1 MNCLKTFVLIAL
13 LAGANFCYAQ
23 KDAVYIY
30 ESDMTELCGRYVR
43 LEGIWIDNGVRKAD
57 ISILESQNSKPITG
71 GYKWNDTL
79 QIGEKKKCSFYIHE
93 VYKKGILTKGVVKIS
108 AENPEVTLS
117 VMQGI
122 FSLKEGDNIYEDNT
136 YVISKINKNSSGI
149 PTVEI
154 KIKREDLDTTL
165 YYKSGDKIWYEGFPF
180 ELSNISADTKTCE
193 FTKMNNYSYTSGDS
207 IKGKDINKPIY
218 EK

>member
-1 MNCLKTFVLIAL
+1 MKHLKILLFIFLLFIAHK
-13 LAGANFCYAQ
+13 CYAQ
-23 KDAVYIY
+23 KDAVYLY
-30 ESDMTELCGRYVR
+30 EGDMTELCGKYVR

-57 ISILESQNSKPITG
+57 ISILESQNSKPLTG

-79 QIGEKKKCSFYIHE
+79 QISEKKKCIFYIHE
-93 VYKKGILTKGVVKIS
+93 IYKKGILTKGVVKIS
-108 AENPEVTLS
+108 AEKPEVVLS

-122 FSLKEGDNIYEDNT
+122 FSLKEGDNIYGDNT
-136 YVISKINKNSSGI
+136 YVISKIKKNSSGI

-165 YYKSGDKIWYEGFPF
+165 YYKSGDKIWDEGFPF

-193 FTKMNNYSYTSGDS
+193 FTKMDNYSYTSGDS
-207 IKGKDINKPIY
+207 IKGEDINKPVY

>member
-1 MNCLKTFVLIAL
+1 VNSLKSFVLIAL

-30 ESDMTELCGRYVR
+30 EGDMTELCGKYVR

-57 ISILESQNSKPITG
+57 ISILELQNSKPITG

-79 QIGEKKKCSFYIHE
+79 KISEKKKCSFYIHE
-93 VYKKGILTKGVVKIS
+93 IYKKGILTKGVVKIS
-108 AENPEVTLS
+108 ADKPEVTLS

-122 FSLKEGDNIYEDNT
+122 FSLKEGDNIYGDNT
-136 YVISKINKNSSGI
+136 YVISKINKNSFGI

-165 YYKSGDKIWYEGFPF
+165 YYK
-180 ELSNISADTKTCE
+180 
-193 FTKMNNYSYTSGDS
+193 
-207 IKGKDINKPIY
+207 
-218 EK
+218 